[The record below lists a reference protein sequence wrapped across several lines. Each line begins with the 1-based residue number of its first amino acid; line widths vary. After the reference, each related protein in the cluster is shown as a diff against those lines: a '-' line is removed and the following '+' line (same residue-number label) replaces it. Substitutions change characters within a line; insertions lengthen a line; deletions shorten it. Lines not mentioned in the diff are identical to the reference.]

1 MKKIAIVVQRCHEKV
16 VGGSEAEA
24 WHYANLLKDNYEV
37 HILTTTAL
45 DFESWDNVLIEG
57 DELRDGICIKRFKVA
72 QGRPDHWLEIFK
84 LLLDKYDEN
93 VNLDKPMDRLIK
105 CPTALQEEFIYKQGP
120 YPEGLMKFL
129 SEKSKDYKAVIFLT
143 YLYATTY
150 FGMFNVP
157 GDKII
162 FVPTLHDEPTA
173 YLSVYKYMAK
183 RARIILFNT
192 QSEYEFANMLW
203 GKLPGYVVG
212 MAVNTI
218 EFSPSKLNFPYILY
232 CGRVDINKGFPQ
244 LIDYFL
250 KYKKEF
256 LSDLHLVLTGDNKI
270 DIPVSEYIIF
280 KGNVPESEKFKL
292 MSGASFFAMPS
303 PNESFSIVT
312 LEAMAQ
318 KIPVLASNGSRVIV
332 DHIKNSGGG
341 LLYNNYKSFKD
352 GINILLKNGQE
363 IRDMGERARKYVI
376 ENYSIKKISKKLKDI
391 IEAVR

>member
-1 MKKIAIVVQRCHEKV
+1 
-16 VGGSEAEA
+16 
-24 WHYANLLKDNYEV
+24 
-37 HILTTTAL
+37 
-45 DFESWDNVLIEG
+45 
-57 DELRDGICIKRFKVA
+57 
-72 QGRPDHWLEIFK
+72 
-84 LLLDKYDEN
+84 
-93 VNLDKPMDRLIK
+93 
-105 CPTALQEEFIYKQGP
+105 
-120 YPEGLMKFL
+120 
-129 SEKSKDYKAVIFLT
+129 
-143 YLYATTY
+143 
-150 FGMFNVP
+150 
-157 GDKII
+157 
-162 FVPTLHDEPTA
+162 
-173 YLSVYKYMAK
+173 
-183 RARIILFNT
+183 
-192 QSEYEFANMLW
+192 MLW

-212 MAVNTI
+212 IAVNTV